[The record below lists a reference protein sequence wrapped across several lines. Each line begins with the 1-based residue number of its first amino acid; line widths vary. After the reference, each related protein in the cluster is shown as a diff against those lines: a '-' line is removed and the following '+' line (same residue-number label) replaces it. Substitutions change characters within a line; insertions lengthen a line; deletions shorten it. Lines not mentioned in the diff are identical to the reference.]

1 MKEIFY
7 KQYVFLE
14 YINDLIKENL
24 KKFKNLSIIINIDK
38 KDEENIK
45 NECSIVKFA
54 KKNKIPFMLKNNF
67 QKCIKYNAN
76 GIFINSTNKKII
88 KPILLKKNFWII
100 GGTHNQ
106 MEYSKKIDQKCN
118 MIILSP
124 LFYNAKYSKNKILGI
139 NKFNLLSLNW
149 NIQISALGGLNKHNI
164 HKLKFTKCIGYGF
177 KSSIENSQQ

>member
-1 MKEIFY
+1 MNEIFY

-54 KKNKIPFMLKNNF
+54 KKNKIPFMFKNSF
-67 QKCIKYNAN
+67 QKSIKYNAN

-100 GGTHNQ
+100 GGAHNQ
-106 MEYSKKIDQKCN
+106 MEYSKKIDQT
-118 MIILSP
+118 
-124 LFYNAKYSKNKILGI
+124 
-139 NKFNLLSLNW
+139 KFPYPGPFPHPNPKVGRGTNFQPSHYCMTTLA
-149 NIQISALGGLNKHNI
+149 ALALTLH
-164 HKLKFTKCIGYGF
+164 
-177 KSSIENSQQ
+177 